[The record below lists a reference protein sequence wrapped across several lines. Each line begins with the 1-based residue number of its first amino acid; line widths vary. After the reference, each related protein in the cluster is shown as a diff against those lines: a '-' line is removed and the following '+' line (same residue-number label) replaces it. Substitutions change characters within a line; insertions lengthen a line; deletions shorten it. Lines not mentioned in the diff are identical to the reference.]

1 MKTKRLISMILT
13 CVMLVAAFTGI
24 TVFAAEETDAP
35 SVEIVSKNIYFG
47 ETINLM
53 YAVKAENADGCELEL
68 TVLAPDGKT
77 YGVEKME
84 QVIERDGV
92 ECPTFKAKKGEAAQN
107 INKVYTATA
116 TLTKD
121 GEVVAKDVVTYS
133 VLEYIFERKPMTTDP
148 NEIAMLDALKA
159 YAAAADKVINAAAP
173 NGINDYVYVTV
184 AGATEA
190 LTGIYKAGDKL
201 SLVPDV
207 EITADMTAYWIVNG
221 EEKSLEEMADYT
233 IAGETTI
240 SLYTS
245 LHVCADENGDFKC
258 DDADETGCTKI
269 VPPAA
274 DSTLTI
280 AQAIQLGQLYETD
293 TYSDA
298 KYYVEGLATEF
309 YGDKGTIYGN
319 MYITDGTNTFLV
331 YGIYKDGVRYDA
343 LDVKPVPGDTI
354 KVYGVIGQYKGT
366 SQVKNAELIELTAH
380 ECVEVE
386 TPAVDATCLLPGLTA
401 GTHCE
406 ICNKVIVA
414 QEEVGALGHT
424 TDNGT
429 CERCGTE
436 ITPDS
441 PSEPQYTQVTK
452 AEDFTTGSYI
462 IVATNGKELGNYN
475 GSWVKPVTGT
485 PEVVNGV
492 IVSGG
497 TPWTLTVT
505 DGKVTLKDENGE
517 FIKPKSGNNNGIQT
531 GEYACAFE
539 FDADGNVVFKGV
551 GSDTSTL
558 AWNAQNSGFRFYKNS
573 TASGYVHA
581 FAVYKL
587 G

>member
-159 YAAAADKVINAAAP
+159 YAAAADKVINKDAP
-173 NGINDYVYVTV
+173 NNIDQYVYVTV

-221 EEKSLEEMADYT
+221 EQKSLEEMADYT

-258 DDADETGCTKI
+258 DDADETGCTKV

-274 DSTLTI
+274 DSTLTL
-280 AQAIQLGQLYETD
+280 AQANALGKLYASN
-293 TYSDA
+293 TYTEE
-298 KYYVEGLATEF
+298 KYYVEGTITEF
-309 YGDKGTIYGN
+309 YNNGITHGN
-319 MYITDGTNTFLV
+319 VYITDGTDTFLI
-331 YGIYKDGVRYDA
+331 YGISKDGVRYDA

-354 KVYGVIGQYKGT
+354 KVYGIIGAYGT
-366 SQVKNAELIELTAH
+366 NAQAKSTELIEHTAH
-380 ECVEVE
+380 VCEDNAVVDKAVE
-386 TPAVDATCLLPGLTA
+386 ATCTATGLTEGSHCGLCNKVLVEQTKIDKLAHTFVDGVCGVCGEAADAPAKEEYTVTMKYSTATTTNMTGKNDAAKLGLDESLFTVTGNKGGNTNLPGLNKSGQIRLYYGA
-401 GTHCE
+401 GNNGNILTVS
-406 ICNKVIVA
+406 INDGTIKSIVIKTGGTMGTIAVKIGDSTDA
-414 QEEVGALGHT
+414 VKTFSDKNASIAVDVNDSSFSLQNVHALNT
-424 TDNGT
+424 Q
-429 CERCGTE
+429 CYILSIE
-436 ITPDS
+436 ITY
-441 PSEPQYTQVTK
+441 EK
-452 AEDFTTGSYI
+452 
-462 IVATNGKELGNYN
+462 
-475 GSWVKPVTGT
+475 
-485 PEVVNGV
+485 
-492 IVSGG
+492 
-497 TPWTLTVT
+497 
-505 DGKVTLKDENGE
+505 
-517 FIKPKSGNNNGIQT
+517 
-531 GEYACAFE
+531 
-539 FDADGNVVFKGV
+539 
-551 GSDTSTL
+551 
-558 AWNAQNSGFRFYKNS
+558 
-573 TASGYVHA
+573 
-581 FAVYKL
+581 
-587 G
+587 